1 MSERSNKISNPNFL
15 RGRGTPASWRW
26 DASGI
31 GARWERGTAKSK
43 LGLTITTSRR
53 VSQAGW
59 SQVLT
64 CKPGEFYRVD
74 ADVRC
79 HLEAADERAGF
90 VLSVQPLVG
99 TRPFGDLQE
108 TPGVHVSSRTCT
120 VRAFYQAPEGSRR
133 VRLSVGVVNAKGW
146 TTIESVRFLHT
157 LEPEEDSH
165 LLAIPPPPQAVP
177 APRTARTV
185 CVWSKSAESRPLTAI
200 LRAALGPSNV
210 VSCDAGGGTA
220 GSPGSARATRRGETA
235 ALGSLTCDAVL
246 LPDESPPNGMRTVK
260 ELLELAE
267 RHLVIVSLPAFAKLC
282 GKKLSMRRVEQPDD
296 PVCAKVVFAHHATRG
311 FALADVFPHAWL
323 GRSPGSFVQ
332 NHFRKSLALD
342 RFLKKHGFTALLAS
356 MACQDVTTGRA
367 VCLHKE
373 APGGGLYVVDL
384 DPVEA
389 ESSTRSEAN
398 VAVYFLL
405 SMLGH
410 TQNGLGQF
418 AMPVRGEPRLREMI
432 REAGT
437 RFREFVVHDGDGP
450 VDQIEHQLV
459 TIGRED
465 ESYGLPLA
473 PKPLILVRSGLHGGD
488 AESVCGALLWF
499 KQLLRMPPHACPYA
513 GSLAARFRFAWVPC
527 AARWERRDGWRR
539 SGSPPAVPMSLDFD
553 GGELACVIDVVSVP
567 RNEVRVVMAGQ
578 GEGDDHVSTWLPR
591 LQAAFPPGRYFGWGP
606 GAGEPFSNRDR
617 FGWRRL
623 ELVPAIVKDDDLLS
637 EDFHRQARR
646 AGAQAIRLEVPGCD
660 TDFVAQ
666 SIQRTDLVA
675 TLLEHVIGLQ
685 FGLAASNRTTSN
697 VRFDG
702 FSPIPPGEALVVDRG
717 HATLR
722 AAHSRAS

>member
-1 MSERSNKISNPNFL
+1 MPKRVNKISNANFL
-15 RGRGTPASWRW
+15 RGRGTPTGWRW
-26 DASGI
+26 DASVAGV
-31 GARWERGTAKSK
+31 RWERGTIESKS
-43 LGLTITTSRR
+43 GVTITTSRR
-53 VSQAGW
+53 TLQAGW
-59 SQVLT
+59 SQILT

-79 HLEAADERAGF
+79 DLEAADERAGF

-99 TRPFGDLQE
+99 TRPAGELQE

-146 TTIESVRFLHT
+146 ATIEAVRFLHT

-177 APRTARTV
+177 APRTARSV
-185 CVWSKSAESRPLTAI
+185 CIWSKTAESRPLTAI
-200 LRAALGPSNV
+200 LRASLGETNV
-210 VSCDAGGGTA
+210 APCDVDGGTA
-220 GSPGSARATRRGETA
+220 ALVGSSRTTRRGGKP

-246 LPDESPPNGMRTVK
+246 LPDETPPTGIRTVK
-260 ELLELAE
+260 DLVDLAE
-267 RHLVIVSLPAFAKLC
+267 RQLVIVSLPAFAKLC
-282 GKKLSMRRVEQPDD
+282 GKKLSLRRVEQPDD
-296 PVCAKVVFAHHATRG
+296 PICAKVVFAHHATRG
-311 FALADVFPHAWL
+311 FALADVFPHAWS
-323 GRSPGSFVQ
+323 GKSPGSFVQ
-332 NHFRKSLALD
+332 NHFRKSPTLD
-342 RFLKKHGFTALLAS
+342 RFLKKHGFTTLLAS

-373 APGGGLYVVDL
+373 TTGGGLYVVDL

-418 AMPVRGEPRLREMI
+418 VMPVRGEPRLREMI
-432 REAGT
+432 REAQT

-450 VDQIEHQLV
+450 VDKIDHQLV

-499 KQLLRMPPHACPYA
+499 KQLLRMTPHACPYA
-513 GSLAARFRFAWVPC
+513 DAIAARFRFAWVLC

-553 GGELACVIDVVSVP
+553 GGELTCVIDVVSVP
-567 RNEVRVVMAGQ
+567 RNEVRVVMAGP
-578 GEGDDHVSTWLPR
+578 GGIDERLSTWLPT
-591 LQAAFPPGRYFGWGP
+591 LQTAFPPGRYFSWSP
-606 GAGEPFSNRDR
+606 AAGETFSNRDL

-623 ELVPAIVKDDDLLS
+623 ELIPTIVRDDSLLS

-646 AGAQAIRLEVPGCD
+646 AGAQTIRLEVPGCD

-675 TLLEHVIGLQ
+675 TLLEHLIGLQ
-685 FGLAASNRTTSN
+685 YGLAASNRTTSS
-697 VRFDG
+697 VRVDG
-702 FSPIPPGEALVVDRG
+702 FAPIASGDALVVDRS